1 MKRSANSN
9 RRSLITSPHDSR
21 PGSRP
26 GRPGEPGARLGT
38 PLPWPYAR
46 KMEGFPE
53 ITELIQE
60 PDDKYAF
67 GGSWH
72 SDSCNFERPPKYTMA
87 YAVACPPV
95 GGDTAF
101 SNQYL
106 AWETLDEALRTE
118 LASVRCVNSSAL
130 GYGTASI
137 DREVTG
143 NTATPILYSEGQFN
157 EVLHPICRT
166 HPVTGRK
173 ALYTNDSFTARF
185 EGRSQQESLPLLR
198 RLWRHSI
205 TPEFTC
211 RLSWKPKSP
220 GDLGQPLLPP
230 LRPQRLPRP
239 PPPPE
244 THRHRRRTAV
254 LAAAQAWRSDFSEL
268 AWHGDKPVGLLSAVS
283 RSMSLVSGPCFRAGA
298 AVCPLLR
305 RRSDRGRRCSLPA
318 RVWFLRRKSS

>member
-1 MKRSANSN
+1 MAGYVATFSYQAAVSHAPQFSPGTYRHFSVTPATGAIGAVIEGIDLANASDEA
-9 RRSLITSPHDSR
+9 I
-21 PGSRP
+21 
-26 GRPGEPGARLGT
+26 GELERALTDHIALMIRDQDLEPADQVNLARRLGT
-38 PLPWPYAR
+38 PLPWPYAQ

-60 PDDKYAF
+60 PGDKYAF
-67 GGSWH
+67 GGTWH

-106 AWETLDEALRTE
+106 AWETLDEALKTE
-118 LASVRCVNSSAL
+118 LASVRCINSSAL

-137 DREVTG
+137 DQEVTD
-143 NTATPILYSEGQFN
+143 NTATPIVYSADQFN
-157 EVLHPICRT
+157 EVLHPVCRT

-205 TPEFTC
+205 IPEFTC
-211 RLSWKPKSP
+211 RLSWKPKSLAIWDNRCCLHYAHSDYP
-220 GDLGQPLLPP
+220 G
-230 LRPQRLPRP
+230 
-239 PPPPE
+239 
-244 THRHRRRTAV
+244 HRR
-254 LAAAQAWRSDFSEL
+254 
-268 AWHGDKPVGLLSAVS
+268 H
-283 RSMSLVSGPCFRAGA
+283 
-298 AVCPLLR
+298 LR
-305 RRSDRGRRCSLPA
+305 RIVIEGERP
-318 RVWFLRRKSS
+318 F

>member
-1 MKRSANSN
+1 MAGYVATFSYQAAVSHAPQFSPGTYRHFSVTPATGAIGAVIEGIDLANASDEA
-9 RRSLITSPHDSR
+9 I
-21 PGSRP
+21 
-26 GRPGEPGARLGT
+26 GELERALTDHIALMIRDQDLEPADQVNLARRLGT
-38 PLPWPYAR
+38 PLPWPYAQ

-60 PDDKYAF
+60 PGDKYAF
-67 GGSWH
+67 GGTWH

-106 AWETLDEALRTE
+106 AWETLDEALKTE
-118 LASVRCVNSSAL
+118 LASVRCINSSAL

-137 DREVTG
+137 DQEVTD
-143 NTATPILYSEGQFN
+143 NTATPIVYSAGQFN
-157 EVLHPICRT
+157 EVLHPVCRT

-205 TPEFTC
+205 IPEFTC
-211 RLSWKPKSP
+211 RLSWKPKSLAIWDNRCCLHYAHSDYP
-220 GDLGQPLLPP
+220 G
-230 LRPQRLPRP
+230 
-239 PPPPE
+239 
-244 THRHRRRTAV
+244 HRR
-254 LAAAQAWRSDFSEL
+254 
-268 AWHGDKPVGLLSAVS
+268 H
-283 RSMSLVSGPCFRAGA
+283 
-298 AVCPLLR
+298 LR
-305 RRSDRGRRCSLPA
+305 RIVIEGERP
-318 RVWFLRRKSS
+318 F